1 MDNKRIIIATV
12 ICFVILVA
20 WQYLAEFMG
29 WVPQQQSAENT
40 QVETQVAENK
50 AVPEPAQTD
59 LNLNPTPFFAPSEGK
74 NIVVRTPLYTAIF
87 HSAGGVLESFVLND
101 ISETSSPHSPFLDM
115 IGKVAKS
122 ASPMGLLVNGQP
134 SWNTGTWKIS
144 AENLILEKGDKQ
156 TLVFE
161 GNLDGLLIRREL
173 FFDAGTY
180 LINEKITYNAEEGKA
195 FIARVGYTL
204 AGTEYSSSSTY
215 NPMQVV
221 WNDEGSYD
229 YNSDAGKL
237 REEGMQESG
246 PILFAGLS
254 NNYFLSAV
262 APQSK
267 NGLVKARIQ
276 SDVWR
281 VAYEEQPVTINA
293 GSPVVSELAWWIGPK
308 NADLLDA
315 APNELKKTI
324 HYGFFGILAKP
335 LLWLL
340 SFFQKF
346 VGNWGIAII
355 CLTILIKVVFWP
367 LTRKSYK
374 SMEQMKKIAPLMEDI
389 KKKYGNNRE
398 ELSKQ
403 MMQLYRTYNIN
414 PMSGCLPI
422 LVQLPVFIALY
433 NALLNSENL
442 RHAEFITY
450 LPFTD
455 ILWLADLSVKDPLYI
470 TPLVMGATMFLQQWL
485 SPAVGDPT
493 QRKVM
498 MLMPVIFT
506 FMFLN
511 FPSGLVVYWLSNN
524 IISIGQQWWT
534 LRKVR

>member
-1 MDNKRIIIATV
+1 MENKRIIIATV

-20 WQYLAEFMG
+20 WQYLADYMG
-29 WVPQQQSAENT
+29 WVPQQQNAENT
-40 QVETQVAENK
+40 QVETQAAEN
-50 AVPEPAQTD
+50 AAAEPARTD
-59 LNLNPTPFFAPSEGK
+59 LNLNAAPFFAPGEGK

-87 HSAGGVLESFVLND
+87 HSAGGILESFVLND

-134 SWNTGTWKIS
+134 SWNTGVWKIS
-144 AENLILEKGDKQ
+144 ADNLILEKGETQ
-156 TLVFE
+156 ALVFE
-161 GNLDGLLIRREL
+161 GNVNGLFIRREL
-173 FFDAGTY
+173 SFDAATY
-180 LINEKITYNAEEGKA
+180 LIKEKITYDAEAGKA
-195 FIARVGYTL
+195 FIARIGYTL

-221 WNDEGSYD
+221 WNKESSYEND
-229 YNSDAGKL
+229 SDVGKL
-237 REEGMQESG
+237 REEGMVESG
-246 PILFAGLS
+246 QLLFAGLS

-281 VAYEEQPVTINA
+281 VAYEEQPLTINA
-293 GSPVVSELAWWIGPK
+293 GSPVVSELAWWFGPK
-308 NADLLDA
+308 DAKLLET
-315 APNELKKTI
+315 APNELIKTI

-340 SFFQKF
+340 SFFQSF
-346 VGNWGIAII
+346 VGNWGVAII
-355 CLTILIKVVFWP
+355 LLTVFIKIIFWP
-367 LTRKSYK
+367 LTKKSYK
-374 SMEQMKKIAPLMEDI
+374 SMEQMKKIAPLMEDV
-389 KKKYGNNRE
+389 KKKYGNDRE
-398 ELSKQ
+398 KLSKE

-422 LVQLPVFIALY
+422 FVQLPVFIALY

-511 FPSGLVVYWLSNN
+511 FPSGLVVYWLCNN
-524 IISIGQQWWT
+524 VISIAQQWWT

>member
-40 QVETQVAENK
+40 QVETQVAENT
-50 AVPEPAQTD
+50 AMPEPAQTD
-59 LNLNPTPFFAPSEGK
+59 LNLSPTPFFAPSEGK
-74 NIVVRTPLYTAIF
+74 NIVVRTPLYTAVF

-115 IGKVAKS
+115 IGKTAKS

-134 SWNTGTWKIS
+134 SWNAGSWKIS
-144 AENLILEKGDKQ
+144 AENLILENGEKQ

-173 FFDAGTY
+173 SFDAGTY
-180 LINEKITYNAEEGKA
+180 LINEKIIYNAEEGKA

-229 YNSDAGKL
+229 YLSDAGKL
-237 REEGMQESG
+237 REEGMVESG
-246 PILFAGLS
+246 PLLFAGLS

-276 SDVWR
+276 NDVWR
-281 VAYEEQPVTINA
+281 VAYEEQPITINA
-293 GSPVVSELAWWIGPK
+293 GSPVVSELSWWIGPK

-315 APNELKKTI
+315 APNELKTTI

-340 SFFQKF
+340 KFFQSF
-346 VGNWGIAII
+346 VSNWGLAII
-355 CLTILIKVVFWP
+355 CLTIFIKIIFWP

-524 IISIGQQWWT
+524 VISIGQQWWT

>member
-1 MDNKRIIIATV
+1 MENKRIIIATV
-12 ICFVILVA
+12 ICFVILVG
-20 WQYLAEFMG
+20 WQYIAEHMG
-29 WVPQQQSAENT
+29 WVPKQAEQT
-40 QVETQVAENK
+40 EQIETQAEQTANLTD
-50 AVPEPAQTD
+50 PAFSD
-59 LNLNPTPFFAPSEGK
+59 LKETVPFFAPGEGK
-74 NIVVRTPLYTAIF
+74 NIVVRTPLYTAVF
-87 HSAGGVLESFVLND
+87 HSAGGVLESFVLNN

-115 IGKVAKS
+115 IGKTAKS
-122 ASPMGLLVNGQP
+122 ASPMGLLINGQP
-134 SWNTGTWKIS
+134 SWNIGSWTIS
-144 AENLILEKGDKQ
+144 AENLILEDGDTK

-161 GNLDGLLIRREL
+161 GNLNGLIIRREL
-173 FFDAGTY
+173 TFDAATY
-180 LINEKITYNAEEGKA
+180 LISEKITYGAEEGKA
-195 FIARVGYTL
+195 FIVRVGYTL
-204 AGTEYSSSSTY
+204 AGSEYSSSSTY

-221 WNDEGSYD
+221 WDSEGSYETE
-229 YNSDAGKL
+229 SDVSKL
-237 REEGMQESG
+237 TEEGMVEDG
-246 PILFAGLS
+246 ALFFAGLS

-262 APQSK
+262 VPQSK

-276 SDVWR
+276 NDVWR
-281 VAYEEQPVTINA
+281 VAYEEQPLTVNA
-293 GSPVVSELAWWIGPK
+293 GLPVSSELSWWIGPK
-308 NADLLDA
+308 DAKLLDN

-324 HYGFFGILAKP
+324 HYGIFGILATP

-340 SFFQKF
+340 NFFQSF

-355 CLTILIKVVFWP
+355 LLTIFIKLLFWP
-367 LTRKSYK
+367 LTKKSYK
-374 SMEQMKKIAPLMEDI
+374 SMEQMKKIAPLMEDL
-389 KKKYGNNRE
+389 KKKYGSDRE
-398 ELSKQ
+398 ALSRE

-455 ILWLADLSVKDPLYI
+455 IIWLADLSVKDPLYI

-511 FPSGLVVYWLSNN
+511 FPAGLVVYWLANN
-524 IISIGQQWWT
+524 VLSIGQQWWT

>member
-1 MDNKRIIIATV
+1 MENKRIIIATV
-12 ICFVILVA
+12 ICFVILVG
-20 WQYLAEFMG
+20 WQYLADKMG
-29 WVPQQQSAENT
+29 WIPQQQVEET
-40 QVETQVAENK
+40 QKVETQAAENNK
-50 AVPEPAQTD
+50 VQEITPTD
-59 LNLNPTPFFAPSEGK
+59 VNVTPFFAPGEGK

-115 IGKVAKS
+115 ISKSAKS
-122 ASPMGLLVNGQP
+122 ASPMGLLINGQP
-134 SWNTGTWKIS
+134 SWNAASWKIS
-144 AENLILEKGDKQ
+144 AENLILENDDKQ

-161 GNLDGLLIRREL
+161 GNLNGLLIRREL
-173 FFDAGTY
+173 TFDAKTY
-180 LINEKITYNAEEGKA
+180 LISEKIIYNAEEGKA

-221 WNDEGSYD
+221 WNEDGSYD
-229 YNSDAGKL
+229 YDSDAKTL
-237 REEGMQESG
+237 REEGKVENG
-246 PILFAGLS
+246 ALLFAGIS
-254 NNYFLSAV
+254 NNYFLAAV

-267 NGLVKARIQ
+267 NGMLKARIQ
-276 SDVWR
+276 NDVWR

-293 GSPVVSELAWWIGPK
+293 GSPVVSELSWWIGPK
-308 NADLLDA
+308 NAELLDT
-315 APNELKKTI
+315 APNELKKSI
-324 HYGFFGILAKP
+324 HYGIFGILAKP

-340 SFFQKF
+340 SFFQSF
-346 VGNWGIAII
+346 VVNWGVAII
-355 CLTILIKVVFWP
+355 LLTIFIKIIFWP
-367 LTRKSYK
+367 LTKKSYK

-389 KKKYGNNRE
+389 KKKYGNDRE
-398 ELSKQ
+398 ALSKE

-422 LVQLPVFIALY
+422 LVQLPVFVALY

-470 TPLVMGATMFLQQWL
+470 TPIVMGATMFLQQWL

-498 MLMPVIFT
+498 MLMPLIFT

-524 IISIGQQWWT
+524 VLSIAQQWWT